1 MEVEQTH
8 ITSEDLRYNKN
19 DGLVLQLFKGAG
31 ESSMC
36 FKVSKK
42 ERGNLK
48 YVRHTDAIFKVTLT
62 DQISQ
67 QDLIKKINSQR
78 KKAEQNNPDNKTKQD
93 S

>member
-1 MEVEQTH
+1 
-8 ITSEDLRYNKN
+8 
-19 DGLVLQLFKGAG
+19 
-31 ESSMC
+31 MC

-67 QDLIKKINSQR
+67 
-78 KKAEQNNPDNKTKQD
+78 
-93 S
+93 